1 MQLNARNNELVNVTR
16 SAENKY
22 GVLRAVPTQ
31 EVVNLCDSA
40 AISVTDIEKNN
51 INDLLFKKMW
61 FTPQQLSTYDE
72 GYLFDK
78 DEMQN
83 LLDGYRD
90 LMPYINADS
99 LGNQELAVLRNNF
112 KRQSKLVNMLSYRKA
127 LSTKSSI
134 SKVYYHRVSVP
145 SSDALNYI
153 VRIKDIRRKKCNE
166 SEWDQAYKEM
176 FKKLVNLETRF
187 KSGRLNTISV
197 AGKSYYFIPLKE
209 LP

>member
-1 MQLNARNNELVNVTR
+1 MQLNARNNEIVNVTR

-99 LGNQELAVLRNNF
+99 LGNQELTVLRNNF

-127 LSTKSSI
+127 LSTKSAI

-145 SSDALNYI
+145 S
-153 VRIKDIRRKKCNE
+153 
-166 SEWDQAYKEM
+166 
-176 FKKLVNLETRF
+176 F
-187 KSGRLNTISV
+187 
-197 AGKSYYFIPLKE
+197 
-209 LP
+209 

>member
-1 MQLNARNNELVNVTR
+1 
-16 SAENKY
+16 
-22 GVLRAVPTQ
+22 
-31 EVVNLCDSA
+31 
-40 AISVTDIEKNN
+40 
-51 INDLLFKKMW
+51 MW

-78 DEMQN
+78 VEMQN

-90 LMPYINADS
+90 LMPYINVDS

-127 LSTKSSI
+127 LSTKSAI
-134 SKVYYHRVSVP
+134 SKLYYHRVSVP

-153 VRIKDIRRKKCNE
+153 VRVKDIRRKKCNE

-187 KSGRLNTISV
+187 RSGRLNTISV